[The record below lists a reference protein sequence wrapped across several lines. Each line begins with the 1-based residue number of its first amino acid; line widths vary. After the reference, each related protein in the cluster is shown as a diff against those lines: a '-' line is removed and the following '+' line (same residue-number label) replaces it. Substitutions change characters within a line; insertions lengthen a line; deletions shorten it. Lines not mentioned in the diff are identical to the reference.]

1 MEQYAELVKP
11 YILNDLKM
19 QRVLHDR
26 RKVYDILQVN
36 TGTQAYIN
44 MGDTSRLLQTPCSSP
59 PTALMHVSM

>member
-36 TGTQAYIN
+36 TGPQA
-44 MGDTSRLLQTPCSSP
+44 QTH
-59 PTALMHVSM
+59 AQVHMHNYA